1 MSESQERTPDP
12 PPVEAESVPI
22 SELAWAIEAML
33 FASGQPQ
40 TVPALARAAGV
51 GPAAIRTALDQLAG
65 DYEARGLRLVKD
77 GAGLYEIAH
86 APEYTACIERLLG
99 AAPSQ
104 RLSPAALETL
114 AIIAWRQ
121 PCTRAQV
128 EAIRGVN
135 SDKLIA
141 SLEGRG
147 FLEISGRA
155 ETPGRPRLYR
165 TTLQFFEHFGL
176 EGPEDLPPL
185 LEEEPPENVE
195 V

>member
-1 MSESQERTPDP
+1 MTEDADHLDERAQAA
-12 PPVEAESVPI
+12 VEAIPI

-33 FASGQPQ
+33 FASGRPQ

-51 GPAAIRTALDQLAG
+51 GPAAVRTALDQLAG

-77 GAGLYEIAH
+77 GAGLFEIAH
-86 APEYTACIERLLG
+86 APEYAACVERLLG

-104 RLSPAALETL
+104 RLSRAALETL

-135 SDKLIA
+135 SDKLIVT
-141 SLEGRG
+141 LEGRG
-147 FLEISGRA
+147 FLEVTGRA

-185 LEEEPPENVE
+185 LEADPPESVD